1 MPIIGKDD
9 FDEDDFFDL
18 PTPPLMTINMK
29 SSRPEGDPLVPVARS
44 LMEVVGVLA
53 RTDYSLAEFIM
64 NSLKNEGIPTGML
77 KYVSNDQLVRAIT
90 NEVERVEEVK
100 VGGKFYPPPSYSLM
114 GVWYDLISEVPRAL
128 GAALVYWSERSTGS
142 PANVEYEEWTATLKK
157 HGEALIEFARADA
170 GVGTLTQE
178 KNSDAQEALHWFA
191 DNLQLMW
198 D

>member
-9 FDEDDFFDL
+9 FDEDSFFDV

-29 SSRPEGDPLVPVARS
+29 PSRPEGDPLVPVARS
-44 LMEVVGVLA
+44 LMKAVGVLA

-64 NSLKNEGIPTGML
+64 NSLKNEGIPIGML
-77 KYVSNDQLVRAIT
+77 KYVSNEQIVRAIT

-100 VGGKFYPPPSYSLM
+100 AGDKFDLPPSYSLV

-128 GAALVYWSERSTGS
+128 GTALVYWSERSTGS
-142 PANVEYEEWTATLKK
+142 PADVEYEEWTATLKK
-157 HGEALIEFARADA
+157 HGEALIEFARVDA

-178 KNSDAQEALHWFA
+178 KHSGAQEALHWFA
-191 DNLQLMW
+191 DNLLLMW

>member
-9 FDEDDFFDL
+9 FDGDSSFDV
-18 PTPPLMTINMK
+18 PTPPLMAINMK
-29 SSRPEGDPLVPVARS
+29 SPRPEGDPLVPVARS
-44 LMEVVGVLA
+44 LMEAVSVLA

-64 NSLKNEGIPTGML
+64 NSLKNEGIPIGML
-77 KYVSNDQLVRAIT
+77 KYVSNEQIVRAIT

-100 VGGKFYPPPSYSLM
+100 AGDKFDLPPSYPLM

-142 PANVEYEEWTATLKK
+142 PANVEYDEWTATLKK

-178 KNSDAQEALHWFA
+178 KQSGAQEALHWFA
-191 DNLQLMW
+191 DNLLLMW

>member
-9 FDEDDFFDL
+9 FDEDSFFDV
-18 PTPPLMTINMK
+18 PTAPLMAINME
-29 SSRPEGDPLVPVARS
+29 SSRPEGDPLVPVAHS
-44 LMEVVGVLA
+44 LMRAVSVLA
-53 RTDYSLAEFIM
+53 RTDYSIAEFII
-64 NSLKNEGIPTGML
+64 NSLKNESIPIGML

-100 VGGKFYPPPSYSLM
+100 VEDKFDLPPSYSLM
-114 GVWYDLISEVPRAL
+114 GVWYDLVSEVPLAL
-128 GAALVYWSERSTGS
+128 GTALVYWSERSIGS

-170 GVGTLTQE
+170 GVGTLTKE
-178 KNSDAQEALHWFA
+178 KLSSAQEALHWFA
-191 DNLQLMW
+191 DNLLLMW